1 MARNRRPVPR
11 GAPRSRASVR
21 GTRASFYHRVL
32 DAGRTLVGVIA
43 RSRRMRAA
51 NDPEAGE

>member
-1 MARNRRPVPR
+1 MAKNRRLVPR
-11 GAPRSRASVR
+11 GAPRSRALVR
-21 GTRASFYHRVL
+21 GTRSSFYHRVL

-51 NDPEAGE
+51 NDPDVGE